1 MRSPVTGK
9 WKWYPEDGRKQRLQ
23 LMLEHNGRGKLDAQ
37 AAGAERG
44 GGGGLE
50 GEMEGQS
57 VDNG

>member
-1 MRSPVTGK
+1 
-9 WKWYPEDGRKQRLQ
+9 
-23 LMLEHNGRGKLDAQ
+23 MLEHNGRGKLDAQ